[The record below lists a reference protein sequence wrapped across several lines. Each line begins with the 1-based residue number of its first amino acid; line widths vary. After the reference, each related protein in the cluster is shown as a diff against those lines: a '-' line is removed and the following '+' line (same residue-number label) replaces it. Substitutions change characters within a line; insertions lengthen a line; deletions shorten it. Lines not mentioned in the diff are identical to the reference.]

1 MSSAS
6 IASTKYN
13 RWTPVIACICIQLCL
28 GTAYIWS
35 VFQSYLI
42 IGKTTPNALFNWPAT
57 YGTLAYALLLGVLTI
72 GSIVG
77 GRIQDK
83 LKPGPVIIA
92 AGIVLGLGFFLV
104 RYTTESTPW
113 MLWLSYGFLGGFG
126 MGMAYTTTIA
136 CCQKWFPDKRGLIT
150 GIIVSALG
158 FGGLLFTPIAEALIE
173 KYGVLD
179 TFAIFGVLFFIVNFI
194 GSFFIKNPHEGFKPH
209 GWTPPISKGGTTVPS
224 ATPMEALKTPQFFMI
239 IFAFMCA
246 TAAGSMMI
254 PMAKIL
260 GLQPDSGL
268 TKSEAVVGVM
278 IITGFNSF
286 GRVFWGWFSDKIGRK
301 KTLLILLVMAAF
313 SIIGVSFAKAYLM
326 LAFIA
331 IIGFSYGGFL
341 GVFPAMTADFWGT
354 KNVATIYGMI
364 LLGFGV
370 GAVASSYIVA
380 YFSTTKEF
388 STAFT
393 IAGIAAVVGFIII
406 CFLKAPKQ
414 KA

>member
-194 GSFFIKNPHEGFKPH
+194 
-209 GWTPPISKGGTTVPS
+209 
-224 ATPMEALKTPQFFMI
+224 
-239 IFAFMCA
+239 
-246 TAAGSMMI
+246 
-254 PMAKIL
+254 
-260 GLQPDSGL
+260 
-268 TKSEAVVGVM
+268 
-278 IITGFNSF
+278 
-286 GRVFWGWFSDKIGRK
+286 
-301 KTLLILLVMAAF
+301 
-313 SIIGVSFAKAYLM
+313 
-326 LAFIA
+326 
-331 IIGFSYGGFL
+331 
-341 GVFPAMTADFWGT
+341 
-354 KNVATIYGMI
+354 NV
-364 LLGFGV
+364 
-370 GAVASSYIVA
+370 
-380 YFSTTKEF
+380 
-388 STAFT
+388 
-393 IAGIAAVVGFIII
+393 
-406 CFLKAPKQ
+406 
-414 KA
+414 